1 MISPFNKTITLT
13 CGRLK
18 KSFPYTFKGS
28 LLEVVIL
35 LDNTNIWFCRNSP
48 LLKGHL
54 VELQPRKLLV
64 CLFSDHSLFVTFDIS
79 RVIVI
84 FGKKFVSC
92 PVNFVA
98 RWLFASLN
106 YGEPLLIRQ
115 LQLNDHLAVYW
126 EWLLNKG
133 WIIPFKTARRRIAEP
148 RKRKNCIVS
157 LICKLKENYELLE
170 THQHCGFSAI
180 YVFYTKLQY
189 CAKISETCDRI
200 CNKAHYNWF
209 RINTKR
215 RSFHSYCLSFP
226 HEPHTS

>member
-1 MISPFNKTITLT
+1 MISPFNKTVTLT

-54 VELQPRKLLV
+54 VELQPRKLLL

-84 FGKKFVSC
+84 FGKKFVSS

-133 WIIPFKTARRRIAEP
+133 WIVPFKTARRRIAEP
-148 RKRKNCIVS
+148 RKRKSCIVS
-157 LICKLKENYELLE
+157 LICKLKENYE
-170 THQHCGFSAI
+170 FVRNASA
-180 YVFYTKLQY
+180 L
-189 CAKISETCDRI
+189 
-200 CNKAHYNWF
+200 WF
-209 RINTKR
+209 
-215 RSFHSYCLSFP
+215 
-226 HEPHTS
+226 